1 MGTATTRSWR
11 DYYHRHP
18 GTKWA
23 FQYAFGVL
31 ATYFLVAAIGTGH
44 ALAQG
49 ETSKGAL
56 VSKADKSGTN
66 PINFT
71 NDLRAY
77 YEYQDLSGGGE
88 GHVGTLEGRTPIFD
102 GKVQVRVRVP
112 FKAVDFD
119 VGGMNISE
127 SDLGDI
133 NARLLAVP
141 YLDPKN
147 GLALAV
153 GLEMFFP
160 TAGDDVLGEGKFS
173 LGPQIFG
180 VKFAPFGIKGSLI
193 APAVQQVFSVA
204 GEDDRTDV
212 NKTQIDVFILKQS
225 DDKRKYVL
233 LDPQYIIDWENETEF
248 GIFEAEAGYVLE
260 SGISFYGRP
269 GIGFGGD
276 KPIDYNIEVGIKYIF

>member
-1 MGTATTRSWR
+1 MRS
-11 DYYHRHP
+11 
-18 GTKWA
+18 
-23 FQYAFGVL
+23 FGL
-31 ATYFLVAAIGTGH
+31 NYFIVALAAIASAP
-44 ALAQG
+44 ALAQSG
-49 ETSKGAL
+49 NSEAEL
-56 VSKADKSGTN
+56 AAKADKSGTN

-77 YEYQDLSGGGE
+77 YEYQDLANGGE
-88 GHVGTLEGRTPIFD
+88 GHVGTLEGRTPVFD
-102 GKVQVRVRVP
+102 GKLQIRVRVP
-112 FKAVDFD
+112 FKALDFD
-119 VGGMNISE
+119 VGGTNISE
-127 SDLGDI
+127 SGLGDI
-133 NARLLAVP
+133 NARLLTVP
-141 YLDPKN
+141 YLDPKK

-204 GEDDRTDV
+204 GESDRTDV
-212 NKTQIDVFILKQS
+212 NRTQFDVFILKQS

-269 GIGFGGD
+269 GIGYGGD
-276 KPIDYNIEVGIKYIF
+276 KSIDYNIEVGIKYIF

>member
-1 MGTATTRSWR
+1 MKWQFWR
-11 DYYHRHP
+11 FL
-18 GTKWA
+18 T
-23 FQYAFGVL
+23 L
-31 ATYFLVAAIGTGH
+31 AVVALAAVASAP
-44 ALAQG
+44 ALAQSG
-49 ETSKGAL
+49 SSEAEL
-56 VSKADKSGTN
+56 VAKADKSGTN

-204 GEDDRTDV
+204 GESDRTAV
-212 NKTQIDVFILKQS
+212 NKTQLDLFILKQS
-225 DDKRKYVL
+225 DDKRTYVL
-233 LDPQYIIDWENETEF
+233 LDPQYVIDWENDKQF
-248 GIFEAEAGYVLE
+248 GLFEAEAGYVFE
-260 SGISFYGRP
+260 SGISLYGRP
-269 GIGFGGD
+269 GVGFGGD
-276 KPIDYNIEVGIKYIF
+276 KPIDFNFEVGIKYIF

>member
-1 MGTATTRSWR
+1 MRT
-11 DYYHRHP
+11 
-18 GTKWA
+18 
-23 FQYAFGVL
+23 FGLRLFIVSL
-31 ATYFLVAAIGTGH
+31 AAVTSAP
-44 ALAQG
+44 ALAQSDSS
-49 ETSKGAL
+49 EAKL

-77 YEYQDLSGGGE
+77 YEYQELSGGGE
-88 GHVGTLEGRTPIFD
+88 GHVGTLEGRTPVFD

-112 FKAVDFD
+112 FKALDFD

-127 SDLGDI
+127 SGLGDI
-133 NARLLAVP
+133 NARLLTVP

-147 GLALAV
+147 GLALAA

-204 GEDDRTDV
+204 GEGDRTDV
-212 NKTQIDVFILKQS
+212 NRTQFDVFILKQS
-225 DDKRKYVL
+225 DDAHPLFSSLIRHAFEMVERSSL
-233 LDPQYIIDWENETEF
+233 LVSAMRSVQLNLDSEF
-248 GIFEAEAGYVLE
+248 HEARHARDRG
-260 SGISFYGRP
+260 
-269 GIGFGGD
+269 
-276 KPIDYNIEVGIKYIF
+276 PIAQLA